1 MTAAAPRIDPR
12 LRERRA
18 AVARAAGR
26 RRLRVLLVVTSV
38 MIVTGL
44 AYLGASSPFFDV
56 DHIEVVGASPA
67 VAGEVRAHTGVHMH
81 DALAFL
87 DTGAIARRVERLPW
101 VAHASVHRTFPGTLR
116 VTVKP
121 YTPAAFVRLPGHG
134 VVLVARNGRVF
145 AGAKAPPPGAV
156 EIRGVRRAPKIGGS
170 LAPAIAARVMS
181 QLPRP
186 LAARVHAVD
195 VSGDGLALV
204 LGAGGT
210 IRLGSGSAL
219 GAKSQAALAVLA
231 RIGTTPFV
239 YLDVSTPQTPVLQR

>member
-12 LRERRA
+12 IRERRA

-26 RRLRVLLVVTSV
+26 RRLRVLLVVASLLV
-38 MIVTGL
+38 VTGI
-44 AYLGASSPFFDV
+44 AYLGASSPLLDV
-56 DHIEVVGASPA
+56 DRIQVVGASPA
-67 VAGEVRAHTGVHMH
+67 VAGEVRSHTGVHMH

-101 VAHASVHRTFPGTLR
+101 VAHASVHRTFPGTVR
-116 VTVKP
+116 VTVKE
-121 YTPAAFVRLPGHG
+121 YTPAAFIRVPGHG

-145 AGAKAPPPGAV
+145 AAEKTAPPGAV
-156 EIRGVRRAPKIGGS
+156 EIRGVRRAPKVGES
-170 LAPAIAARVMS
+170 LAPATAARVMS
-181 QLPRP
+181 QLARP

-204 LGAGGT
+204 LRTGGS

-231 RIGTTPFV
+231 RIGTSPFV